1 MLNWL
6 RNQISF
12 DNPLRR
18 AWHFL
23 RGFTAALVYGF
34 PGRKLICIGITGT
47 NGKTTT
53 THLIEHILRA
63 AGKKVG
69 MVSTVSFA
77 MNGLITPNLTHKTT
91 LSPFLTQK
99 FLRECVRQG
108 VEVAVIE
115 SSSQALH
122 QFRLVGIPFRVAVLT
137 NITHEHLNYHGTMEK
152 YKESKKALFKNVQTA
167 ILNTADTYFEEFNH
181 LPVPQK
187 ITYGFDRGD
196 LQAQHPQYSKFGTR
210 FTMSFPHNLSFP
222 RRREST
228 DPRLLGDDNEVEVNL
243 KLPGAFNVENVLA
256 ATGAALACGLTLSA
270 IAPALQTF
278 EGVAGRMER
287 ITSPKGFEVI
297 VDFGLTPDALQ
308 KLYDTICATATG
320 RVIGIIGSC
329 GTRDKEKR
337 PALGRIVA
345 EHCDLTLVTDE
356 ESYTEDP
363 RAIMQAVL
371 DGALSTGKRKGIEV
385 ELIEDRYQAI
395 EYAIAHAR
403 PGDTIVATGM
413 GAFDTREM
421 PTGPI
426 PWDERQ
432 VVREIISKYT

>member
-6 RNQISF
+6 RNRISF
-12 DNPLRR
+12 DNPFRL
-18 AWHFL
+18 AWHWL
-23 RGFTAALVYGF
+23 RGFTAAVFYGF
-34 PGRKLICIGITGT
+34 PGHKLICIGITGT

-53 THLIEHILRA
+53 THLIEHLLRA

-69 MVSTVSFA
+69 MISTVSFA
-77 MNGLITPNLTHKTT
+77 MNGVITPNLTHKTT

-99 FLRECVRQG
+99 FLRECIRQG
-108 VEVAVIE
+108 VEIAVIE

-122 QFRLVGIPFRVAVLT
+122 QFRLLGIPFRIAVLT
-137 NITHEHLNYHGTMEK
+137 NITHEHLNYHGTMDK
-152 YKESKKALFKNVQTA
+152 YKEAKKMLFKNVQTA
-167 ILNTADTYFEEFNH
+167 VLNTADPYFEEFSR
-181 LPVPQK
+181 LPAPHQ
-187 ITYGFDRGD
+187 IHYGLSRGD
-196 LQAQHPQYSKFGTR
+196 LQALDPIYSKFGTH
-210 FTMSFPHNLSFP
+210 FTLNY
-222 RRREST
+222 
-228 DPRLLGDDNEVEVNL
+228 LGQHVPVEL
-243 KLPGAFNVENVLA
+243 KISGAFNVENALA
-256 ATGAALACGLTLSA
+256 ATGAALACSPTLSQ
-270 IAPALQTF
+270 IAQALATF

-308 KLYDTICATATG
+308 KLYNTICATATG
-320 RVIGIIGSC
+320 RIIGIIGSC

-345 EHCDLTLVTDE
+345 EHCALTIVTDE
-356 ESYTEDP
+356 ESYSENP

-371 DGALSTGKRKGIEV
+371 EGALSTGRRKGIEI

-395 EYAIAHAR
+395 EYAVAHAE

-432 VVREIISKYT
+432 VVREIIAKYTA